1 MSDSRKPG
9 WITRAAFAAV
19 ALTGAYGFLE
29 ETTIR
34 TTIAAAV
41 LSGLAAFHLVAAF
54 KILRRKARPRTAAA
68 ASEVALDSSVA
79 ARASV
84 PLVHERAASQS
95 RADALAEI
103 GRGDW
108 ASAKAGLR
116 WFVEN
121 ATGEQDW
128 QILAEGLRFPNN
140 LAPREIAAEAL
151 IKRYGTEGL
160 NECLR
165 YLDREDVEGNTHW
178 HIQSVLEELY
188 LVEDIPIRAM
198 LLEISTAAKYSDQK
212 PYADEL
218 LNMHNLSAGGQG
230 VLKKTTQ

>member
-9 WITRAAFAAV
+9 WITRAALAAV

-41 LSGLAAFHLVAAF
+41 LSGFAAFHLVAAF
-54 KILRRKARPRTAAA
+54 KILRQKARPRTAAA
-68 ASEVALDSSVA
+68 ASEVALDSSVV
-79 ARASV
+79 ARVSV
-84 PLVHERAASQS
+84 PLVRERAASQT

-116 WFVEN
+116 WFVGN

-140 LAPREIAAEAL
+140 LAPQEIAAEAL
-151 IKRYGTEGL
+151 IRRYGTEGL

-165 YLDREDVEGNTHW
+165 YLDREDVEGNTYW
-178 HIQSVLEELY
+178 TIQSLLDDLY
-188 LVEDIPIRAM
+188 LVEDIPIRTM
-198 LLEISTAAKYSDQK
+198 LLEISTVATYNDQK
-212 PYADEL
+212 LLADEL
-218 LNMHNLSAGGQG
+218 LAMHNLSADAQG
-230 VLKKTTQ
+230 ALKNPAE